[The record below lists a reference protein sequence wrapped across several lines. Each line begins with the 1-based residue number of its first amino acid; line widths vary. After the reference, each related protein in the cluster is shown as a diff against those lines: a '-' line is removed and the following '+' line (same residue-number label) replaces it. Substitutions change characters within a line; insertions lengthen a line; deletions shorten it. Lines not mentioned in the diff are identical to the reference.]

1 MKLQIMLKNTW
12 IKIGDGNMPNKNS
25 VIFIDDKSQ
34 IETFVENRSQDMKK
48 YMQDHENSRF
58 TAWYKRLTHSD
69 LTNRGK
75 RNGPGE
81 GLERNLLYYLSLSE
95 MQDIEKHNGKKFECA
110 KQSNIGLCE
119 EFYED
124 LGIPRL
130 QRRIGPQKTQHEHI
144 ILNETTDVYL
154 VNDTL
159 EYFTMDYTKK
169 VLDALGKEPVRW
181 SDEDTVTLDKSAPFT
196 PIQLTEAI
204 HGLGTK
210 DDKQFHKLR
219 LSMFLNDAMTFIIE
233 HNESRNKLFILLEKN
248 PKFFKL
254 ANISDKAWEEYLS
267 VQKNQELN
275 GLQAQQSLETDDEM
289 SRKLQSVW
297 KDKLAKEMMNY
308 SVVEG
313 NVFCPITGISANYNA
328 FSMLFIASHIKRH
341 SDCATME
348 ESFDINNGLLLA
360 ANADALF
367 DKHMFTIGE
376 DKEIIFSFL
385 LKNNY
390 ELQNKLLL
398 NQPIFNIILNDK
410 RMEMLKFH
418 REEFYKKEE
427 DRKRR
432 ME

>member
-1 MKLQIMLKNTW
+1 
-12 IKIGDGNMPNKNS
+12 MPNKGS
-25 VIFIDDKSQ
+25 TIFINDKSQ
-34 IETFVENRSQDMKK
+34 IETFVGNRSQDMQK
-48 YMQDHENSRF
+48 YIKEHSDSRF
-58 TAWYKRLTHSD
+58 TMWYKRLTHSD
-69 LTNRGK
+69 LTTRGK
-75 RNGPGE
+75 RSGPE
-81 GLERNLLYYLSLSE
+81 QGLDRNLLYYLSLSE
-95 MQDIEKHNGKKFECA
+95 MENIEKHNGKKFETA

-119 EFYED
+119 KFYED

-130 QRRIGPQKTQHEHI
+130 ERREGQQTTQHDHVL
-144 ILNETTDVYL
+144 LNEYTDVFL

-159 EYFTMDYTKK
+159 EYFTMAYTKK
-169 VLDALGKEPVRW
+169 VLNALGKSEKRW
-181 SDEDTVTLDKSAPFT
+181 KDEDTVSIKEGDSFT

-210 DDKQFHKLR
+210 EDKEFHKLR
-219 LSMFLNDAMTFIIE
+219 LSMFLNDAITFIIE
-233 HNESRNKLFILLEKN
+233 HSNVRNKLFILLEKN

-254 ANISDKAWEEYLS
+254 ANISDKAWENYLS

-275 GLQAQQSLETDDEM
+275 GLQAQQSLDTEDEM

-308 SVVEG
+308 SVIEG

-341 SDCATME
+341 SDCETME

-376 DKEIIFSFL
+376 NKEIIFSFL
-385 LKNNY
+385 LENNY

-398 NQPIFNIILNDK
+398 NQPIFNIILNEK
-410 RMEMLKFH
+410 RMEMLKYH
-418 REEFYKKEE
+418 REEFYKKEKE
-427 DRKRR
+427 RKRTL
-432 ME
+432 E